1 MPAEKKTLILGLG
14 NDILTDDGI
23 GPRLIKDLSG
33 MILKDNVHFNV
44 ACCGGLEIMEYIKG
58 YQQVVFIDAIRTKGG
73 IPGDVYYFKPSDF
86 RETSHLSSLHD
97 ITFITAL
104 NLGNTLDLDL
114 PSDLHI
120 IAVEIIEDMEFSNE
134 FTSALRERYPEIL
147 KKASEIINRIKD

>member
-147 KKASEIINRIKD
+147 KEVYEIINRIKD

>member
-147 KKASEIINRIKD
+147 KKVYEIINRIKD

>member
-147 KKASEIINRIKD
+147 NKVYEIINRIKD